1 MNDQFSDC
9 EIRYCEQRSPE
20 WHALRAGLLTASDF
34 GPWLLKTDKTSV
46 KARESAICRIIAGAG
61 GLWTPPNYE
70 TPAMARGTALEP
82 QAIASF
88 EAWHGETVIPVG
100 FCKSTKGLFGCSPD
114 GLLESGAGVES
125 KVPLPATHIA
135 YRRAGVLPEEYFFQV
150 HGSMAVTGAT
160 RWWFQSWN
168 PDLAPLR
175 ILVERTEFTDDLHTA
190 LRMFSADLQKAM
202 DDEIAAWKDSQPNT
216 ATELS
221 AA

>member
-1 MNDQFSDC
+1 
-9 EIRYCEQRSPE
+9 
-20 WHALRAGLLTASDF
+20 
-34 GPWLLKTDKTSV
+34 
-46 KARESAICRIIAGAG
+46 
-61 GLWTPPNYE
+61 
-70 TPAMARGTALEP
+70 MARGTALEP

-160 RWWFQSWN
+160 RWYFQSWN

-175 ILVERTEFTDDLHTA
+175 ILVERTEFTDELRTA
-190 LRMFSADLQKAM
+190 LKMFSADLQKAM
-202 DDEIAAWKDSQPNT
+202 DDEIAAWRDSQPNT
-216 ATELS
+216 QTEQLND